1 MKSQRLTLSALLIV
15 AVLAVWALV
24 APPMS
29 TAANQDVSIVD
40 FAFSQPT
47 VTIHVGDTVI
57 WTNNGQATHTTTSDT
72 SIWDSGDMASSAT
85 FQQTFNQAGTFP
97 YHCARHPFMQGT
109 VVVRASD
116 DTPTPTRTVT
126 ATRTPTRTPTA
137 TATRTPTHTPPI
149 DKPTPGTPTPTM
161 ASAPQPPVYMPIIQ
175 KPLSATATVPI
186 LEPEAPTPE
195 TR

>member
-29 TAANQDVSIVD
+29 TAANQNVSIVD
-40 FAFSQPT
+40 FSFSQPT
-47 VTIHVGDTVI
+47 VTIHIGDTVT
-57 WTNNGQATHTTTSDT
+57 WTNNGQFTHTTTSDT
-72 SIWDSGDMASSAT
+72 NIWDSGDLGSSAT

-97 YHCARHPFMQGT
+97 YHCARHPFMQAM

-116 DTPTPTRTVT
+116 DTPTPTRTAT
-126 ATRTPTRTPTA
+126 ATRMPTRTPTTIATSATPGTPTRTPTQ
-137 TATRTPTHTPPI
+137 T
-149 DKPTPGTPTPTM
+149 PTPGK
-161 ASAPQPPVYMPIIQ
+161 APSHPAYLPLIQ
-175 KPLSATATVPI
+175 KPPLATATVPI
-186 LEPEAPTPE
+186 FEPETVTPE